1 MASPQTANPDGA
13 TVPCKTHANLLKAC
27 ERADTDA
34 IARELSEYCDLNVRD
49 HDGQTLL
56 MVTAHRGSVG
66 MVKQLLL
73 HSADPNV
80 CDGGGV
86 DALSLAAAGCH
97 DDVVGILLDF
107 GAMADRPDAQG
118 TTPLMRVAACT
129 SNAALRTVEQLL
141 ASRANPLRKNA
152 SGETPLE
159 IATRQGGAAPII
171 ELIRRAAAAAA
182 PQQQLLRRRVVLHG
196 LSARPELNGRAGV
209 AVSFD
214 PSTGRYGVQLDGSG
228 GRAEKVAL
236 RPANLVGDDADGP
249 NGDAPTPTGGRHA
262 SAVTSAESAAA
273 TGGGSGAGGAAEAA
287 EPAAAPA
294 VESHLNDTVRTRHD
308 ARHDARH
315 AAATAAP
322 AEATGPAAAAAAA
335 EAAATAA
342 AAAAAAAAAPARP
355 RRSSSSPGRRSSSPG
370 SPVPTAEAAPVD
382 LAAVDSWLKR
392 GANVD
397 VPIDEGGGT
406 MLMSAAYQGHRA
418 LVDLLLEHRAD
429 VHAQKP
435 ADGCTALLCAVQGAA
450 MSELRA
456 LDSALGARHSPT
468 DAAPADEC
476 SGSSSSSGGGGS
488 SSSSGGGGSSS
499 SSSSGGG
506 SSSSSG
512 GGGGGVS
519 MDMYIIKRLLDE
531 DADPNQLCR
540 KGAAYAIS
548 PLLFATQLGATGV
561 VELLL
566 SRRALP
572 DLDNELVPKPL
583 VVACASRHVAIARL
597 LLQHHAQVELVNSTE
612 CLPECMLI
620 ASLIRWSSSI
630 RLSASL
636 SASLMTS
643 LSAC

>member
-1 MASPQTANPDGA
+1 
-13 TVPCKTHANLLKAC
+13 
-27 ERADTDA
+27 
-34 IARELSEYCDLNVRD
+34 
-49 HDGQTLL
+49 
-56 MVTAHRGSVG
+56 
-66 MVKQLLL
+66 
-73 HSADPNV
+73 
-80 CDGGGV
+80 
-86 DALSLAAAGCH
+86 
-97 DDVVGILLDF
+97 
-107 GAMADRPDAQG
+107 
-118 TTPLMRVAACT
+118 
-129 SNAALRTVEQLL
+129 
-141 ASRANPLRKNA
+141 
-152 SGETPLE
+152 
-159 IATRQGGAAPII
+159 
-171 ELIRRAAAAAA
+171 
-182 PQQQLLRRRVVLHG
+182 
-196 LSARPELNGRAGV
+196 
-209 AVSFD
+209 
-214 PSTGRYGVQLDGSG
+214 
-228 GRAEKVAL
+228 
-236 RPANLVGDDADGP
+236 
-249 NGDAPTPTGGRHA
+249 
-262 SAVTSAESAAA
+262 
-273 TGGGSGAGGAAEAA
+273 
-287 EPAAAPA
+287 
-294 VESHLNDTVRTRHD
+294 
-308 ARHDARH
+308 
-315 AAATAAP
+315 
-322 AEATGPAAAAAAA
+322 
-335 EAAATAA
+335 
-342 AAAAAAAAAPARP
+342 
-355 RRSSSSPGRRSSSPG
+355 
-370 SPVPTAEAAPVD
+370 

-476 SGSSSSSGGGGS
+476 SCSSSSSSGGGGGS
-488 SSSSGGGGSSS
+488 GGGSSS
-499 SSSSGGG
+499 SSG
-506 SSSSSG
+506 SG

-561 VELLL
+561 VEMLL

-597 LLQHHAQVELVNSTE
+597 LLQHHAQVELVNSSE

>member
-1 MASPQTANPDGA
+1 
-13 TVPCKTHANLLKAC
+13 
-27 ERADTDA
+27 
-34 IARELSEYCDLNVRD
+34 
-49 HDGQTLL
+49 
-56 MVTAHRGSVG
+56 
-66 MVKQLLL
+66 
-73 HSADPNV
+73 
-80 CDGGGV
+80 
-86 DALSLAAAGCH
+86 
-97 DDVVGILLDF
+97 
-107 GAMADRPDAQG
+107 
-118 TTPLMRVAACT
+118 
-129 SNAALRTVEQLL
+129 
-141 ASRANPLRKNA
+141 
-152 SGETPLE
+152 
-159 IATRQGGAAPII
+159 
-171 ELIRRAAAAAA
+171 
-182 PQQQLLRRRVVLHG
+182 
-196 LSARPELNGRAGV
+196 
-209 AVSFD
+209 
-214 PSTGRYGVQLDGSG
+214 
-228 GRAEKVAL
+228 
-236 RPANLVGDDADGP
+236 
-249 NGDAPTPTGGRHA
+249 
-262 SAVTSAESAAA
+262 
-273 TGGGSGAGGAAEAA
+273 
-287 EPAAAPA
+287 
-294 VESHLNDTVRTRHD
+294 
-308 ARHDARH
+308 
-315 AAATAAP
+315 
-322 AEATGPAAAAAAA
+322 
-335 EAAATAA
+335 
-342 AAAAAAAAAPARP
+342 
-355 RRSSSSPGRRSSSPG
+355 
-370 SPVPTAEAAPVD
+370 
-382 LAAVDSWLKR
+382 VDSWLKR

-476 SGSSSSSGGGGS
+476 SGRSGRS
-488 SSSSGGGGSSS
+488 GGGSSS

>member
-1 MASPQTANPDGA
+1 
-13 TVPCKTHANLLKAC
+13 
-27 ERADTDA
+27 
-34 IARELSEYCDLNVRD
+34 
-49 HDGQTLL
+49 
-56 MVTAHRGSVG
+56 
-66 MVKQLLL
+66 
-73 HSADPNV
+73 
-80 CDGGGV
+80 
-86 DALSLAAAGCH
+86 
-97 DDVVGILLDF
+97 
-107 GAMADRPDAQG
+107 
-118 TTPLMRVAACT
+118 
-129 SNAALRTVEQLL
+129 
-141 ASRANPLRKNA
+141 
-152 SGETPLE
+152 
-159 IATRQGGAAPII
+159 
-171 ELIRRAAAAAA
+171 
-182 PQQQLLRRRVVLHG
+182 
-196 LSARPELNGRAGV
+196 
-209 AVSFD
+209 
-214 PSTGRYGVQLDGSG
+214 
-228 GRAEKVAL
+228 
-236 RPANLVGDDADGP
+236 
-249 NGDAPTPTGGRHA
+249 
-262 SAVTSAESAAA
+262 
-273 TGGGSGAGGAAEAA
+273 
-287 EPAAAPA
+287 
-294 VESHLNDTVRTRHD
+294 
-308 ARHDARH
+308 
-315 AAATAAP
+315 
-322 AEATGPAAAAAAA
+322 
-335 EAAATAA
+335 
-342 AAAAAAAAAPARP
+342 
-355 RRSSSSPGRRSSSPG
+355 
-370 SPVPTAEAAPVD
+370 

-488 SSSSGGGGSSS
+488 SSSSGGGGGSS

-561 VELLL
+561 VEMLL

-612 CLPECMLI
+612 CLPECLPDDFSECMLI
-620 ASLIRWSSSI
+620 ASIIRWS
-630 RLSASL
+630 RLASVRRR
-636 SASLMTS
+636 
-643 LSAC
+643 

>member
-214 PSTGRYGVQLDGSG
+214 PSTGRYGVQLDG
-228 GRAEKVAL
+228 
-236 RPANLVGDDADGP
+236 
-249 NGDAPTPTGGRHA
+249 
-262 SAVTSAESAAA
+262 
-273 TGGGSGAGGAAEAA
+273 
-287 EPAAAPA
+287 
-294 VESHLNDTVRTRHD
+294 
-308 ARHDARH
+308 
-315 AAATAAP
+315 
-322 AEATGPAAAAAAA
+322 
-335 EAAATAA
+335 
-342 AAAAAAAAAPARP
+342 
-355 RRSSSSPGRRSSSPG
+355 
-370 SPVPTAEAAPVD
+370 
-382 LAAVDSWLKR
+382 
-392 GANVD
+392 
-397 VPIDEGGGT
+397 
-406 MLMSAAYQGHRA
+406 
-418 LVDLLLEHRAD
+418 
-429 VHAQKP
+429 
-435 ADGCTALLCAVQGAA
+435 
-450 MSELRA
+450 
-456 LDSALGARHSPT
+456 
-468 DAAPADEC
+468 
-476 SGSSSSSGGGGS
+476 
-488 SSSSGGGGSSS
+488 
-499 SSSSGGG
+499 
-506 SSSSSG
+506 
-512 GGGGGVS
+512 
-519 MDMYIIKRLLDE
+519 
-531 DADPNQLCR
+531 
-540 KGAAYAIS
+540 
-548 PLLFATQLGATGV
+548 
-561 VELLL
+561 
-566 SRRALP
+566 
-572 DLDNELVPKPL
+572 
-583 VVACASRHVAIARL
+583 
-597 LLQHHAQVELVNSTE
+597 
-612 CLPECMLI
+612 
-620 ASLIRWSSSI
+620 
-630 RLSASL
+630 
-636 SASLMTS
+636 
-643 LSAC
+643 